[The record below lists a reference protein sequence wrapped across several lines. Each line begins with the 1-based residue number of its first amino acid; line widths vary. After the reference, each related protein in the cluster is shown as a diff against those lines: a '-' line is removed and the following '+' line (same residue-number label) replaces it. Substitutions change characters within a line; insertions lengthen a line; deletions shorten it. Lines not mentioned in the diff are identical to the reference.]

1 MKKKSDKKEQSAK
14 PKDFAATPFKALKGL
29 AVERPQQPSAPE
41 PPKRK
46 EPESPAEEEL
56 FLRAVE
62 GVKRLEV
69 SPSAASGEKK
79 GPPPPPRKK
88 FEDEDKNLFLAA
100 LKTMDV
106 RFEDELPDDV
116 QPLRPTASSRMRR
129 LKSGAIRIAMELDLH
144 GLTREE
150 ALDNLK
156 RFITGA
162 YNRGQSAV
170 LVITGKGNNSPGEPV
185 LQAAVAGWLREQGKG
200 MVAEFSPAP
209 AKLGGSGAFVVFLKA
224 KAEEPETGG

>member
-14 PKDFAATPFKALKGL
+14 QKEFSATPFKALKGL
-29 AVERPQQPSAPE
+29 ALERPKQPSAPE

-46 EPESPAEEEL
+46 EPKPAADEEL
-56 FLRAVE
+56 FWRAVE
-62 GVKRLEV
+62 GVKRLEP
-69 SPSAASGEKK
+69 SASAASGEKK
-79 GPPPPPRKK
+79 TPPPPPRKK
-88 FEDEDKNLFLAA
+88 FEDEDKKLFLDA

-116 QPLRPTASSRMRR
+116 QPLRPAVSSRMRR

-156 RFITGA
+156 RFVTGA

-170 LVITGKGNNSPGEPV
+170 LVITGKGNKSPGEPV

-209 AKLGGSGAFVVFLKA
+209 GKLGGSGAFVVFLKA
-224 KAEEPETGG
+224 KPEEPETV